1 VFIFNNDFFRSEGK
15 LELIFN
21 QKIIKKKNFD
31 DRWVK
36 FAFGLQGFLKT
47 ENLNLG
53 IVNFKKNSTALNHSH
68 EVEEALC
75 VLSGKAQVRIA
86 GKILNIEKNDFV
98 YIPAH
103 TDHQVITGGKS
114 IKILFIFGG
123 AITITH

>member
-1 VFIFNNDFFRSEGK
+1 LSLIIFINNEGK

-21 QKIIKKKNFD
+21 QKNIKKKNFD

-53 IVNFKKNSTALNHSH
+53 IVNFKKNSIALNHSH
-68 EVEEALC
+68 EVEEALY

-86 GKILNIEKNDFV
+86 GKILNVEKNDFV
-98 YIPAH
+98 YIPVR
-103 TDHQVITGGKS
+103 TDHQVITGEKS